1 MLFVVDSGLC
11 TVDSTGTC
19 FRSPNYPS
27 NYGDN
32 QQCTITA
39 HEAVTL
45 SVTAF
50 NLENHYLC
58 DFDALTV
65 NGVQYCG
72 TTGPDGVQVVADS
85 TIAFSSDS
93 VGNRTGFEVCGAS
106 LFPTCFNLERSVA
119 PVDDTELT
127 PLDPATRA

>member
-11 TVDSTGTC
+11 TVDSSAAC

-50 NLENHYLC
+50 STESC
-58 DFDALTV
+58 CDALTV

-72 TTGPDGVQVVADS
+72 TSGPDGVQVVADS